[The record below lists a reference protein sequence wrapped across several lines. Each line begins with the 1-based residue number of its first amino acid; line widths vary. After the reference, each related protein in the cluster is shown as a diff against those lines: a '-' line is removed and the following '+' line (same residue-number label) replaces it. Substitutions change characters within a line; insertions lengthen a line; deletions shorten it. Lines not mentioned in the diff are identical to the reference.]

1 MKREIMTFSPDRA
14 VSREALR
21 RRIFLGLFAAL
32 AVALHTMEALLPS
45 PAPWFRLG
53 FANIF
58 TLTALF
64 LFGGRAAWSVAFTR
78 IGVGSLFL
86 GNLFAPGFFLSL
98 SGGTLATLLMITA
111 KKLGGKN
118 IGPVGVSAVGAAG
131 HATGQMIVARWLLVQ
146 HPGVWLLYP
155 YFLLFALAT
164 GVFNGFIAD
173 YLIEILNRH
182 PAFQKSQ
189 NESPPP
195 FSSCSNSP
203 PRS

>member
-1 MKREIMTFSPDRA
+1 MTSSPDNPI
-14 VSREALR
+14 SREVLR

-64 LFGGRAAWSVAFTR
+64 LFGARAAWSVALTR

-86 GNLFAPGFFLSL
+86 GTLFAPGFFLSL
-98 SGGTLATLLMITA
+98 AGGVLATLLMVVA
-111 KKLGGKN
+111 KDLCGRK
-118 IGPVGVSAVGAAG
+118 IGPVGVSAIGAAG
-131 HATGQMIVARWLLVQ
+131 HATGQMIVAWWLLVQ
-146 HPGVWLLYP
+146 HAGVWLLYP

-164 GVFNGFIAD
+164 GVVNGLVAD
-173 YLIEILNRH
+173 YLLEILKGH
-182 PAFQKSQ
+182 PAFKEDRQG
-189 NESPPP
+189 NP
-195 FSSCSNSP
+195 SSDLV
-203 PRS
+203 